1 MADQELKKYFTYAQL
16 KVMKEAIEDY
26 RGSRKERPRNFYGE
40 VLSDSDR
47 DFDIDVLVKRQLATS
62 LKNNVSL
69 KSFGEHFEFC
79 YNYLLKRINDNGHF
93 NLWTNNPLLMER
105 RAEFETRF
113 LDKPLTRKLYKK
125 EYERISK
132 DGTLE
137 KILNYYEDY

>member
-1 MADQELKKYFTYAQL
+1 M
-16 KVMKEAIEDY
+16 
-26 RGSRKERPRNFYGE
+26 
-40 VLSDSDR
+40 
-47 DFDIDVLVKRQLATS
+47 
-62 LKNNVSL
+62 
-69 KSFGEHFEFC
+69 GEHFEFC